1 MCKYERSR
9 SDEGR
14 EFRGKRGIG
23 TSVAKRNRAEKTSGE
38 TLSLSQNNTAQF
50 SECTRFH
57 YTHPPV
63 ALWNAP
69 LNSYSCVSSING
81 TFSLANV
88 PPGPIEFRGIEAA
101 SNVFLATRRILSR
114 NGGIYVNVTGSGG
127 YDDKEYF
134 HGEKKRKEVYFIR
147 CV

>member
-23 TSVAKRNRAEKTSGE
+23 TSAAKRNRAEKTSGE
-38 TLSLSQNNTAQF
+38 ALSLSLSRNNTAQF

-88 PPGPIEFRGIEAA
+88 PPGPIEFRGIGALPRTFSSVRAEF
-101 SNVFLATRRILSR
+101 STEWR
-114 NGGIYVNVTGSGG
+114 NICKCKCG
-127 YDDKEYF
+127 
-134 HGEKKRKEVYFIR
+134 
-147 CV
+147 

>member
-1 MCKYERSR
+1 MNTAARRRKGVSRKERDR
-9 SDEGR
+9 NE
-14 EFRGKRGIG
+14 RGKTKSSWENERG
-23 TSVAKRNRAEKTSGE
+23 SP
-38 TLSLSQNNTAQF
+38 LSQNNTAQF
-50 SECTRFH
+50 SERTRFH

-88 PPGPIEFRGIEAA
+88 PPPGPIEFRGIGAA
-101 SNVFLATRRILSR
+101 SNILLGTRRILSR
-114 NGGIYVNVTGSGG
+114 NGGIYVNVTGTGSDG
-127 YDDKEYF
+127 DKEYF
-134 HGEKKRKEVYFIR
+134 GSEKKRKKIYFIH